1 MWVFGRKYG
10 KIKTF
15 FNKDRA
21 IQVKEYD
28 VKYRG
33 MVDEKILLKLKFT
46 DGMSFMFDSLLN
58 LVQKLS

>member
-1 MWVFGRKYG
+1 MFGKKYG

-15 FNKDRA
+15 FNKDRT

-33 MVDEKILLKLKFT
+33 MVDEKILLELKFI

>member
-1 MWVFGRKYG
+1 MFGRKYG

-15 FNKDRA
+15 FNNDRT

-33 MVDEKILLKLKFT
+33 MVDEEILLKLKFI
-46 DGMSFMFDSLLN
+46 DGMSFIMFDLLLN